1 MEKQTWQGNGRCIQA
16 TAREKLKL
24 SFQKPKRNQF
34 AQQKYFK
41 LKKKKKQVKICECKR
56 IGLRGKLR
64 EFSFIL
70 GEKIYLI
77 NNIGFQHLKHQ
88 EKKVN
93 PKQVEE
99 KSLISIKSKINEIKL
114 KIELM
119 TAKFDYFFK
128 KNFIN
133 IYQIYIK
140 ERRNKL

>member
-1 MEKQTWQGNGRCIQA
+1 M
-16 TAREKLKL
+16 
-24 SFQKPKRNQF
+24 
-34 AQQKYFK
+34 
-41 LKKKKKQVKICECKR
+41 
-56 IGLRGKLR
+56 
-64 EFSFIL
+64 
-70 GEKIYLI
+70 
-77 NNIGFQHLKHQ
+77 
-88 EKKVN
+88 N